1 MSPTGQPT
9 CRFLEID
16 VPRGT
21 GFGRH
26 RHDAHQLL
34 SVEVGALA
42 VGTDAQQWA
51 IPARRGVW
59 LPADLDHELVAIDDA
74 RVTFAYVGLASPSTS
89 LVSWPAVGVVAV
101 RPLLR
106 EVLRLLARPGGVR
119 GARREHL
126 ESVLLDEVDELRP
139 EPELVVLPA
148 SGPARQVAD
157 GLLADPA
164 DGRGLDELGRA
175 VGASARTLQR
185 RFRVETGLT
194 FQRWRRRAR
203 VQCSMGHLT
212 DGAQVTVVAHRC
224 GFSSASAFIAAF
236 RVETGLTPTAWRAE
250 IG

>member
-9 CRFLEID
+9 CRLLVLD

-26 RHDAHQLL
+26 HHDAHQLL
-34 SVEVGALA
+34 SVESGALA

-51 IPARRGVW
+51 VPARRGVW
-59 LPADLDHELVAIDDA
+59 LPGTLDHELVAIDDA
-74 RVTFAYVGLASPSTS
+74 RVTFAYVETTASCAP
-89 LVSWPAVGVVAV
+89 VVWPAVGVVAV

-106 EVLRLLARPGGVR
+106 EVLGLLVRPGAAR
-119 GARREHL
+119 GERRGRL
-126 ESVLLDEVDELRP
+126 EAVLIDELGELRP
-139 EPELVVLPA
+139 ESHLVSLPA
-148 SGPARQVAD
+148 YGPARQVAE

-164 DGRGLDELGRA
+164 EGRGLDELGRS

-194 FQRWRRRAR
+194 FQQWRRRAR
-203 VQCSMGHLT
+203 VQCSMGDLT
-212 DGAQVTVVAHRC
+212 DGAQVTAVAHRC
-224 GFSSASAFIAAF
+224 GFASASAFIAAF
-236 RVETGLTPTAWRAE
+236 RAETGLTPTAWRAE